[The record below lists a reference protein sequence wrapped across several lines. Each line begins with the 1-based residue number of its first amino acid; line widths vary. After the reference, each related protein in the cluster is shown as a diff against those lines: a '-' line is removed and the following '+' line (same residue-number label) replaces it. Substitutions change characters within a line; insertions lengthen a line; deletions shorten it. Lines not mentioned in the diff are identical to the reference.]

1 LLATRRRASLYIGG
15 VWIREPK
22 ELRMKRLL
30 GLLLLGMVGC
40 GQKENAGNAVDPSI
54 GADEQLL
61 TDLGEKKERPSN
73 PSFSNATSTPVET
86 DDPVVALEKLGAR
99 IERKRGEVVAVD
111 FPDGNFTDAGLMHL
125 KGMTNLET
133 LDLHGTKVTDGGL
146 VHLRGLNNLLSIDLR
161 FINVTNAGLVH
172 LKELTSLQTL
182 KLHSTKVTNAGLVH
196 LNKLTNLILLDLR
209 GTQVTDAG
217 LVHLKGLSNLKTL
230 GLFDSQ
236 VSAAGVAD
244 QQQALPHCVISNEL
258 KE

>member
-1 LLATRRRASLYIGG
+1 
-15 VWIREPK
+15 
-22 ELRMKRLL
+22 MKRLL

-146 VHLRGLNNLLSIDLR
+146 VHLRGLHNLLSIDLR
-161 FINVTNAGLVH
+161 FIN
-172 LKELTSLQTL
+172 
-182 KLHSTKVTNAGLVH
+182 VTNAGLVH

-244 QQQALPHCVISNEL
+244 LQQALPHCVISNEL